1 MEDFVTLIIVKMIH
15 MTSALHYGLSL
26 IRKYPFLTLNNVI
39 TYFIYH
45 ALDGSNYHIKDVKGD
60 VDLIHDFYHLNSKM
74 MLFLRI
80 KVLCTQDSL
89 LLVVD
94 FFIISLV
101 KHFTSS

>member
-1 MEDFVTLIIVKMIH
+1 MN
-15 MTSALHYGLSL
+15 SALHYGLSL

-45 ALDGSNYHIKDVKGD
+45 ALDGSNYHIKVVKGD

-74 MLFLRI
+74 MLFFRI